1 MRAVRLIVAAV
12 LLALAGCAT
21 LLSGGL
27 PLLQVAPAAFG
38 GERVLEQRLTMRWPG
53 ETRTL
58 DIVASIDDRTVSLVG
73 LALGVRLFSIDYDG
87 RTLRSTENVPMALP
101 AERMLD
107 DFLIV
112 HAPLPAL
119 QAALPAGWEVSETA
133 RQRVLRHDGQNAI
146 VVDYSN
152 DDRLAGRA
160 QLANLPLHYQLTID
174 TAP

>member
-1 MRAVRLIVAAV
+1 MRAVRLIVAAAV
-12 LLALAGCAT
+12 LALAGCAT

-27 PLLQVAPAAFG
+27 SLLQLPPAAFG

-58 DIVASIDDRTVSLVG
+58 DVVASIDAQRISLVG
-73 LALGVRLFSIDYDG
+73 LGLGVRLFSLDYDG
-87 RTLRSTENVPMALP
+87 HAVTTVENVPMALP
-101 AERMLD
+101 SERMLN

-119 QAALPAGWEVSETA
+119 QAALPSGWQASETA
-133 RQRVLRHDGQNAI
+133 RQRVVARDGQNVI
-146 VVDYSN
+146 VIDYSN

-160 QLANLPLHYQLTID
+160 QLSNLPLHYQLTID

>member
-1 MRAVRLIVAAV
+1 MS
-12 LLALAGCAT
+12 LAIIGSLAGCAT

-27 PLLQVAPAAFG
+27 PLLQIAPGAFG

-58 DIVASIDDRTVSLVG
+58 DVVASIDDSTVSLVG

-87 RTLRSTENVPMALP
+87 KAVQSTENVPMALP
-101 AERMLD
+101 AERMLN

-119 QAALPAGWEVSETA
+119 QAALPAGWQVNDTA
-133 RQRVLRHDGQNAI
+133 RQRVVRHDGQNAI

-160 QLANLPLHYQLTID
+160 QLTNRPLHYQLTID

>member
-1 MRAVRLIVAAV
+1 M
-12 LLALAGCAT
+12 LLLSACLLAGCAT

-27 PLLQVAPAAFG
+27 PLLQLPPAAFG

-58 DIVASIDDRTVSLVG
+58 DVVASIDDERVSLVG
-73 LALGVRLFSIDYDG
+73 LALGVRLFSLDYDG
-87 RTLRSTENVPMALP
+87 KLLRSSENVKMALP
-101 AERMLD
+101 AERMLN

-112 HAPLPAL
+112 HAPLDAL
-119 QAALPAGWEVSETA
+119 RAALPNGWHVNDSA
-133 RQRVLRHDGQNAI
+133 RRRVMQRDGKDAI
-146 VVDYSN
+146 IVDYSG
-152 DDRLAGRA
+152 DDRLQGRA

>member
-1 MRAVRLIVAAV
+1 MQPVRLIIAAAV
-12 LLALAGCAT
+12 LALAGCAT

-27 PLLQVAPAAFG
+27 SLLQLPPAAFG
-38 GERVLEQRLTMRWPG
+38 GEHVLEQRLTMRWPG

-58 DIVASIDDRTVSLVG
+58 DVVASIDVQRISLVG
-73 LALGVRLFSIDYDG
+73 LGLGVRLFSLDYDG
-87 RTLRSTENVPMALP
+87 RTVTAVENVPMALP
-101 AERMLD
+101 AERMLN

-119 QAALPAGWEVSETA
+119 QAALPAGWQASENG
-133 RQRVLRHDGQNAI
+133 RQRTVSHDGQNAI

-160 QLANLPLHYQLTID
+160 QLTNLPLHYQLTID